1 MNDPLGLINSANAP
15 VGPIKAPSGRT
26 SAGGVKQDPEAPG
39 FRDLLMENLK
49 TVNKL
54 QQDATH
60 AIEDLQTGKRDDLET
75 VMMATAKADNAFR
88 MLLQVRNKVIAAY
101 DEIKQIRV

>member
-1 MNDPLGLINSANAP
+1 MNDPLGLIKGSGGP
-15 VGPIKAPSGRT
+15 VGPLEGPGKT
-26 SAGGVKQDPEAPG
+26 SAGGKAQDPNAPA
-39 FRDLLMENLK
+39 FSDLLMENLK

-75 VMMATAKADNAFR
+75 VLAATAKADNAFR
-88 MLLQVRNKVIAAY
+88 MLLQVRNKVVDAY
-101 DEIKQIRV
+101 REIQQIRV